1 MMDEET
7 YKEERKAFIRARRK
21 HIGERVDE
29 RFLGYLEERFGTGLP
44 AFQRQAG
51 GGFDP
56 LDAMR
61 RDAYREVVLW
71 LRREW
76 ELYTKQHD

>member
-1 MMDEET
+1 ME
-7 YKEERKAFIRARRK
+7 FISTRREY
-21 HIGERVDE
+21 IGERVDE
-29 RFLGYLEERFGTGLP
+29 RVLRYLEERFGTGLP
-44 AFQRQAG
+44 AFQRQDG

-71 LRREW
+71 LRRER
-76 ELYTKQHD
+76 ELFLKQKN